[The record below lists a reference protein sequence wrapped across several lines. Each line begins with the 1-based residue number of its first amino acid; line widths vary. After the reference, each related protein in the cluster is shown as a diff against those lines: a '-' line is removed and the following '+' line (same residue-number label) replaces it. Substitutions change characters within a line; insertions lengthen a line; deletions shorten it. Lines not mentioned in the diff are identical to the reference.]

1 MDSFEWN
8 KIAGA
13 VLGTLLFVVAVKIA
27 AGFIFEVEP
36 PAKPG
41 YVVQGVAEPTGT
53 GTTQAAAAEEQIP
66 DWGTVLPKADV
77 SAGKATSTKCEQ
89 CHDLS
94 KGGPNKIGPNLWGVV
109 GRPRASH
116 PGFDYSAAMK
126 SKGGSWTYDE
136 LFKFLKS
143 PGAYIPGTKMT
154 FAGLRSPDDRVNL
167 IAYLRTQSDNPV
179 PIPPP
184 QPAKAAPAAVPAN
197 GKAPAAAPGPGAA
210 TTTSGKLSP
219 QTQHGDFVPTKGPA
233 AATTGQGPNGV
244 NAVTPAN
251 TPPPSA
257 TNMGGA
263 SNTAPIA
270 PAPGKSPPAQED
282 KEQQGSSTPPKK
294 P

>member
-13 VLGTLLFVVAVKIA
+13 VLGTLLFVVAVRIA
-27 AGFIFEVEP
+27 SGFIFEVEP

-41 YVVQGVAEPTGT
+41 YVVQGVEESTGT
-53 GTTQAAAAEEQIP
+53 GTQAAPAEEQLP
-66 DWGTVLPKADV
+66 DWGTVLPKANV
-77 SAGKATSTKCEQ
+77 AEGKSISTRCEQ

-126 SKGGSWTYDE
+126 AKGGSWSYDE

-143 PGAYIPGTKMT
+143 PGAYIPGTKMS
-154 FAGLRSPDDRVNL
+154 FAGLPKADDRINL
-167 IAYLRTQSDNPV
+167 IAYLRTDMDSPA

-184 QPAKAAPAAVPAN
+184 QPAKAAPAAAPAN
-197 GKAPAAAPGPGAA
+197 GTAPAAAPAPGAGAPA
-210 TTTSGKLSP
+210 TGK
-219 QTQHGDFVPTKGPA
+219 
-233 AATTGQGPNGV
+233 GPNGTA
-244 NAVTPAN
+244 AVAPGNQPATAGSGAASGSAGDASRPSTSGAGKDNSVGAN
-251 TPPPSA
+251 T
-257 TNMGGA
+257 GQ
-263 SNTAPIA
+263 A
-270 PAPGKSPPAQED
+270 PATAKQP
-282 KEQQGSSTPPKK
+282 STAPPKK